1 MEALLTILVALT
13 VATVA
18 TGWFLPRRPRDDHD
32 DEWLE
37 AEVAVGRGTRAR

>member
-1 MEALLTILVALT
+1 MEALLTIVVALT

-18 TGWFLPRRPRDDHD
+18 TGWFLPRQPRDDTD

-37 AEVAVGRGTRAR
+37 AELAVGRGGRAH

>member
-1 MEALLTILVALT
+1 MEALLTIVVALT

-18 TGWFLPRRPRDDHD
+18 TGWFLPRQPRDEHE

-37 AEVAVGRGTRAR
+37 AEVAVGRGRRAH